1 LYETTVAL
9 PDATGVLKALTGIK
23 VTVVP
28 RGAQDVAGSA
38 ITIYQSDTGVT
49 PGPDPKCGATGTN
62 PMTTVA
68 SGGIRFWADGPAEYD
83 LVFED
88 TQTPARIA
96 DRVGWNS
103 VPAKA
108 GSFPTSMLAG
118 DKGITLKMLADEVAR
133 QQVPIGCVIEWWR
146 PSGSGVPYPDG
157 FELADGHVVNQH
169 DFYGVS
175 GAISTPN
182 LQNVFVLG
190 ATVGKADGTAGGSAD
205 DLASSGP
212 GINGKG
218 GTNKAKNLAHGHA
231 VPGVDHTHVAGS
243 LSTGGHNHSV
253 SASGTTGNGNRGMA
267 MQLGGS
273 AEAGTFLAHTHGVTV
288 YGSASDVGNLGV
300 GGSTGGMNGGA
311 ATTNSATSTTTWT
324 DPAVSGAAVDFRPQ
338 YYGLLRL
345 IKCRR
350 A

>member
-28 RGAQDVAGSA
+28 RGAQDVANSA
-38 ITIYQSDTGVT
+38 VDIFASDTGAT
-49 PGPDPKCGATGTN
+49 RGPDPKAGATGTN
-62 PMTTVA
+62 PLTTGA
-68 SGGIRFWADGPAEYD
+68 SGSVRFWAEGPAEYD

-88 TQTPARIA
+88 TQAPARIA
-96 DRVGWNS
+96 DRVGWNA

-108 GSFPTSMLAG
+108 GSFPTSMLSG
-118 DKGITLKMLADEVAR
+118 DKGITLKMLADEVSR

-146 PSGSGVPYPDG
+146 PSGSAVPYPDG
-157 FELADGHVVNQH
+157 FELADAHVVNQH
-169 DFYGVS
+169 DFPGVS
-175 GAISTPN
+175 GAITTPN
-182 LQNVFVLG
+182 LQNVFILG
-190 ATVGKADGTAGGSAD
+190 ATVGKADGAAGGSAD
-205 DLASSGP
+205 NAVASGP

-218 GTNKAKNLAHGHA
+218 GSNIAKNLAHGHA
-231 VPGVDHTHVAGS
+231 VPGVDHAHAAGS
-243 LSTGGHNHSV
+243 LYTGNHTHNV

-273 AEAGTFLAHTHGVTV
+273 AEAGTFLAHTHQVTV
-288 YGSASDVGNLGV
+288 YGGSDTAGNIGV
-300 GGSTGGMNGGA
+300 YG
-311 ATTNSATSTTTWT
+311 TTALADRSLNTATSTTTWT
-324 DPAVSGAAVDFRPQ
+324 DPSVSGAAIDFRPQ